1 MEDYAIEIL
10 SSEWITT
17 SLSSIA
23 FILFILYIGK
33 ISSEKNRIKFIKII
47 ALIMILFTV
56 TNHVTQLING
66 TWTLDKQLPVHLC
79 GISALICCFIMFMPE
94 NKRQFLFEFL
104 FYFGI
109 IGGTMSILTPLI
121 DNQDSEYKT
130 FFYIQFFVKHS
141 IIIAFP
147 IYLRNHLNM
156 ELRTYSWLKAFIAIN
171 VLLVIIMIINSS
183 IGSNYMYLAHVPM
196 DSAGN
201 VVKNPLIL
209 TTQWPWYILT
219 WEPIVLTLILITYYF
234 SKPKKA

>member
-1 MEDYAIEIL
+1 MDYAIEIL
-10 SSEWITT
+10 SSEWIAT

-47 ALIMILFTV
+47 ALIMILFTIS
-56 TNHVTQLING
+56 NHTIHLING

-79 GISALICCFIMFMPE
+79 GISALICCVIMFIPE

-104 FYFGI
+104 FYCGI

-121 DNQDSEYKT
+121 DNYNGSVN
-130 FFYIQFFVKHS
+130 FFYIQFFVKHA

-147 IYLRNHLNM
+147 IYLKDYLNM
-156 ELRTYSWLKAFIAIN
+156 ELRVYSWLKTLIALN
-171 VLLVIIMIINSS
+171 VLLAFIIPLNFY
-183 IGSNYMYLAHVPM
+183 IGSNYMYLAEVPAV
-196 DSAGN
+196 D
-201 VVKNPLIL
+201 NPLIL
-209 TTQWPWYILT
+209 TTQWPYYILT
-219 WEPIVLTLILITYYF
+219 WEVIILILFLITYYF